1 MEEKYV
7 MKKLILAAVLVGLA
21 GSQVQTANAYWRRGG
36 WGWGV
41 GVGVL
46 GGFAVGTAV
55 GSAYARPY
63 YYDPYYYGYR
73 PYWGTGFYSA
83 GYYYPAGYNYYAVA
97 PSPAPAQTTYQPQA
111 APQNVTIN
119 NNYYNNNSSP
129 MSGANSLFGR

>member
-1 MEEKYV
+1 
-7 MKKLILAAVLVGLA
+7 MKKLILAVTLIGLA
-21 GSQVQTANAYWRRGG
+21 GSQVQTANAYWGRGG

-83 GYYYPAGYNYYAVA
+83 GYNYYSVA
-97 PSPAPAQTTYQPQA
+97 PSPAPAQVTYQPQ
-111 APQNVTIN
+111 T
-119 NNYYNNNSSP
+119 
-129 MSGANSLFGR
+129 

>member
-1 MEEKYV
+1 
-7 MKKLILAAVLVGLA
+7 MKKLILATILVGLA
-21 GSQVQTANAYWRRGG
+21 SSQVQTANAYWGRG

-46 GGFAVGTAV
+46 GGLAVGTAV
-55 GSAYARPY
+55 GAAYANPY
-63 YYDPYYYGYR
+63 YYNPYYYGPR

-83 GYYYPAGYNYYAVA
+83 GYYYPSGYNYYATA
-97 PSPAPAQTTYQPQA
+97 PAPVPAATQPQT

-119 NNYYNNNSSP
+119 NNYYNSPSTP